1 MGWFWFLGTLVP
13 VIGLVQV
20 GQGAMADRYAYLPLI
35 GIFVMLAFRLGRPG
49 RGKNVRLAWR
59 LIPAFCA
66 LIALGCVTHRQ
77 MSYWDSDY
85 DLWSHT
91 LAVAENP
98 FAHDAMGSALLD
110 PNLTITPSEQESLE
124 TGQNRMEEARQH
136 FERALELRRA
146 MAPQNPAVY
155 LPDMATTLNNLGN
168 LDRLEN
174 QPEEARRHY
183 EEALQIHRRVA
194 QESS

>member
-1 MGWFWFLGTLVP
+1 
-13 VIGLVQV
+13 
-20 GQGAMADRYAYLPLI
+20 
-35 GIFVMLAFRLGRPG
+35 
-49 RGKNVRLAWR
+49 
-59 LIPAFCA
+59 
-66 LIALGCVTHRQ
+66 

-110 PNLTITPSEQESLE
+110 PNLTITPSQENLD
-124 TGQNRMEEARQH
+124 TGQNRMDEARQH
-136 FERALELRRA
+136 FERALELRRQLA
-146 MAPQNPAVY
+146 QQNPAVY
-155 LPDMATTLNNLGN
+155 LPDIATTLNNLGN

-183 EEALQIHRRVA
+183 EEALKIHYGNLLRRILDPFPPDLAVTLNNLGSLEEGTMQMEKLVRISRA
-194 QESS
+194 R